1 MFIDFIEMPKKPKK
15 RSRYLDKTTIWV
27 SKSTVKRLNE
37 ISKRGESYDDVL
49 GRILSGQGEVW
60 VEVLHVDGDSPAKHR
75 VLFKLGDFPYLWDG
89 SRFAPI
95 DPSKIK
101 TVVESVPAG

>member
-1 MFIDFIEMPKKPKK
+1 MARKSRPKRP
-15 RSRYLDKTTIWV
+15 DKTTIWL

-60 VEVLHVDGDSPAKHR
+60 VEVLQVDGDSPAKHK
-75 VLFKLGDFPYLWDG
+75 VLLKLGEFIYLWNG
-89 SRFAPI
+89 NGFVPVNPA
-95 DPSKIK
+95 KVK
-101 TVVESVPAG
+101 MVVEGVPAG